1 MTDPSPADAR
11 AAAAPADADG
21 TAPDA
26 TPDATSTTDPT
37 TGPTADPTTGPDAQP
52 GVQPVFGA
60 PAAPGDEGTR
70 PLQHDAR
77 RPPRWWGKGLAAAV
91 LAVFIG
97 IFAWDALGALQG
109 LLVNLL
115 IAFFIALALEPIVVW
130 LVRHGWKRGAA
141 AATALLGGVVVVVV
155 VAALFG
161 NLFVQQLV
169 QLVRNVP
176 DLYASAQ
183 TMIADRFGAQVPD
196 VDELLQQAAEQWGS
210 EVASGALLVGTTILG
225 AVFASLTILLVTYY
239 LLAAGP
245 RFRASICRW
254 LTPNRQQEVL
264 RLWEVTQVKVSDFI
278 NTRIVLAAIAT
289 ATTFAFL
296 AILGTPYSLPL
307 ALFTGV
313 VSQFVPTIGTY
324 LGGALPIAVA
334 LTSQGVPQALGVLA
348 FILGYQQVENLWLA
362 PKVSA
367 RALEMNAAVSFV
379 VVLAFGAVFGAL
391 GAFLALPIAAT
402 IQAVA
407 NTYVQRHEL
416 VQSHMLRDPGEGGDG
431 PDDGTGGDPAGRGD
445 VGKARAAA
453 REVDRRHAAEA

>member
-1 MTDPSPADAR
+1 MSSPDTPRPATPGTDPATPGT
-11 AAAAPADADG
+11 APADPASTGTGTGAG
-21 TAPDA
+21 TATA
-26 TPDATSTTDPT
+26 TATEAPAPSTP
-37 TGPTADPTTGPDAQP
+37 A
-52 GVQPVFGA
+52 PVLGA
-60 PAAPGDEGTR
+60 PERPGDEGTR
-70 PLQHDAR
+70 TLQHDAR
-77 RPPRWWGKGLAAAV
+77 RPPRWWGKALAMAV
-91 LAVFIG
+91 VAVFVG
-97 IFAWDALGALQG
+97 IFAWNALGALGG
-109 LLVNLL
+109 LFVNLL
-115 IAFFIALALEPIVVW
+115 IAFFLALALEPIVVW
-130 LVRHGWKRGAA
+130 LVRHGWKRGGAA
-141 AATALLGGVVVVVV
+141 AVALIGGLVLVVVVL
-155 VAALFG
+155 ALFG

-169 QLVRNVP
+169 QLVQNVP
-176 DLYASAQ
+176 DLYADARA
-183 TMIADRFGAQVPD
+183 MVGDRFGIEVPETD
-196 VDELLQQAAEQWGS
+196 DLLRQATEAWGGDL
-210 EVASGALLVGTTILG
+210 ASGALLVGSTILG
-225 AVFASLTILLVTYY
+225 GLFAALTILLVTYY

-264 RLWEVTQVKVSDFI
+264 RLWEITQVKVADFL

-289 ATTFAFL
+289 VATFAFL

-324 LGGALPIAVA
+324 IGGALPILVA
-334 LTSQGVPQALGVLA
+334 LTSQGVPQGLGVLA

-379 VVLAFGAVFGAL
+379 VVLGFGAVFGAL

-416 VQSHMLRDPGEGGDG
+416 VQSHMLRDPGQQQQD
-431 PDDGTGGDPAGRGD
+431 PDRTGRG
-445 VGKARAAA
+445 GTNAERTRAAA
-453 REVDRRHAAEA
+453 REVEQRHADGVQ